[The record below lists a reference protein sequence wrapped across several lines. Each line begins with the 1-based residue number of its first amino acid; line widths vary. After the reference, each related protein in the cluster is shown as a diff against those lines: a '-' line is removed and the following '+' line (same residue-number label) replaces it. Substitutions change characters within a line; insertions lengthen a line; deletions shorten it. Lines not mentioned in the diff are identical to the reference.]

1 MMINELIDRRLRMNK
16 KVTKKLAIALCGV
29 ALTGTAMP
37 VIANNRIQTVSATP
51 NHKGFNNWIQYGTL
65 KYALKGASGH
75 VYPAGTKVARYL
87 GSLDRPSKTSYPKL
101 PFLLTLSIA
110 QTPGTGITQFGG
122 GKIAETFV
130 NFGDWQEIAD
140 PPLDDFDN
148 DSGNIVQSTED
159 YTDLASSDFHPVDS
173 NNPDVPY
180 ANTDALR
187 KAYSD
192 YIIDTDFSHLSDSD
206 RELSAKIDKSYQ
218 KCTSIGATQ
227 TEVDQLTAEINQAI
241 ANYKRTGHLTDSGA
255 TDKPTTPSTNPTTP
269 TTGSSTTTPSPTI
282 PTSKSH
288 YVKLRKASYRYTHK
302 GKRVSKKLLKKGS
315 VVKIN
320 GKVYRIKGK
329 TFYRIAK
336 NRYIRVVNVSK

>member
-1 MMINELIDRRLRMNK
+1 MNK

-37 VIANNRIQTVSATP
+37 VIANNKIQTVSATP

-87 GSLDRPSKTSYPKL
+87 GSLDKPSKTSYPKL

-140 PPLDDFDN
+140 PPLNDFDN
-148 DSGNIVQSTED
+148 ASGNIVQSTED
-159 YTDLASSDFHPVDS
+159 YIDLASSDFHPVDS
-173 NNPDVPY
+173 SNQDVPH
-180 ANTDALR
+180 ANTDKLNAI
-187 KAYSD
+187 SND
-192 YIIDTDFSHLSDSD
+192 FVIDIDFSKLNKADTQIAKDALKQSDN
-206 RELSAKIDKSYQ
+206 AMQ
-218 KCTSIGATQ
+218 IGVTQ
-227 TEVDQLTAEINQAI
+227 TEVDRVTDYLNSLLTS
-241 ANYKRTGHLTDSGA
+241 YKKTGHLTGSD
-255 TDKPTTPSTNPTTP
+255 TNTNKPTDSTAGSGTTNTTVNPKPS
-269 TTGSSTTTPSPTI
+269 
-282 PTSKSH
+282 KAR
-288 YVKLRKASYRYTHK
+288 YVKLRKASYRYTRK
-302 GKRVSKKLLKKGS
+302 GKRVSKKLLKKGR

-336 NRYIRVVNVSK
+336 NRYIRVVNAAK

>member
-1 MMINELIDRRLRMNK
+1 MNK

-37 VIANNRIQTVSATP
+37 VIANNKIQTVSATP

-87 GSLDRPSKTSYPKL
+87 GSLDKPSKTSYPKL

-159 YTDLASSDFHPVDS
+159 YIDLASSDFHPVDS

-180 ANTDALR
+180 ANTDELD

-192 YIIDTDFSHLSDSD
+192 LVMIGQHDSVKGKD
-206 RELSAKIDKSYQ
+206 REVIYGLSSRYQDAKQLGVAQETVDKL
-218 KCTSIGATQ
+218 TS
-227 TEVDQLTAEINQAI
+227 EIKTVVNRY
-241 ANYKRTGHLTDSGA
+241 NKTGHLVENPGESENTN
-255 TDKPTTPSTNPTTP
+255 TTKPFHPHNV
-269 TTGSSTTTPSPTI
+269 I
-282 PTSKSH
+282 
-288 YVKLRKASYRYTHK
+288 LRKAAYQYTHK
-302 GKRVSKKLLKKGS
+302 GKRVSKKRLPKGA

-336 NRYIRVVNVSK
+336 KRYIRVVNVAK

>member
-1 MMINELIDRRLRMNK
+1 MNK

-87 GSLDRPSKTSYPKL
+87 GSLNKPSKTSYPKL

-173 NNPDVPY
+173 SNPDVTH
-180 ANTDALR
+180 ANTTALDS
-187 KAYSD
+187 AYAE
-192 YIIDTDFSHLSDSD
+192 YNTTIDFVHLSSAERNIVSD
-206 RELSAKIDKSYQ
+206 IRQYYAKATAIG
-218 KCTSIGATQ
+218 TSQ
-227 TEVDQLTAEINQAI
+227 EYVDQTTAYINQVV
-241 ANYKRTGHLTDSGA
+241 ANYKKTGHLTDSG
-255 TDKPTTPSTNPTTP
+255 TIDKPTSPSTNPTAP
-269 TTGSSTTTPSPTI
+269 TTGSGATTTSPTI

-288 YVKLRKASYRYTHK
+288 YVKLRKASYRYTRK

-329 TFYRIAK
+329 AFYRIAK